1 MCIWLN
7 TFELRTKKYLLIIEN
22 INGINLICNKISG
35 GSSLTKKSGRQSTEK
50 TEANVDNIVKSE
62 DIETE
67 KGTVTVKIV

>member
-1 MCIWLN
+1 LKI
-7 TFELRTKKYLLIIEN
+7 RIE
-22 INGINLICNKISG
+22 LICSKISG

-67 KGTVTVKIV
+67 KGTVPVKIV